1 MNMSLGKLGRKVHL
15 TQRALVQ
22 VLKELESWEELPT
35 ASRRTLK
42 RARAAE
48 TASCSTSAFGN
59 VMQDFTFRRE
69 NGEEVQIPVLHPAA
83 MLTYVCQRSSAF
95 ADFLAGRLA
104 QHPSS
109 VHRPWR
115 LILYSDEVSPGNQL
129 KHHNA
134 RKTQT
139 IYYSWFELGPQALSA
154 DIMWFTLT
162 CVRSSVV
169 NSIGGMTALF
179 RQISDLFC
187 QAPNFSLGLPLT
199 LHGQAGNVMFFSRI
213 SCMISDEAALKAAL
227 ANKGAT
233 GLVFCCLCQ
242 NALDHKS
249 ALAEADGAQ
258 GMVSSLETDISRFR
272 RNTPESIRQS
282 LRLLQD
288 AATRHPQGYV
298 ERLQT
303 ALGLNL
309 RPDGLLA
316 HPAFGPDV
324 ISTITF
330 DWFHIYV
337 VHGIANLHTGL
348 LLGDLHNHGW
358 GNAQIEAFVEGFQWP
373 ARLRGAAPKGLLK
386 KRGSLHEPLK
396 GSASE
401 NLNFIILLRVFLTSF
416 VMPECP
422 GSLRQSCTAW
432 LQLAVVL
439 DLLLRV
445 NDGTV
450 TARTLQDNIK
460 RHLDLML
467 RLYGPDDCWIPKC
480 HLALHLAQH
489 LEKHGLLLSCFVHE
503 RKHKIVKK
511 VANHIMDHSRAFE
524 KSILEDILFAHVE
537 QLDDARLMPNSTV
550 HLLDPLRRA
559 PPSVREAFGIPA
571 AEEAWMSTDAIHG
584 GRYSVAKNDVAVA
597 QYQGQKLVGKVQ
609 YHIKIWGQCFTCMS
623 MFTHVHGCMFK
634 TMNGDMRVLETS
646 CITATCPY
654 SIHGEDAL
662 VVLP

>member
-1 MNMSLGKLGRKVHL
+1 M
-15 TQRALVQ
+15 
-22 VLKELESWEELPT
+22 
-35 ASRRTLK
+35 
-42 RARAAE
+42 
-48 TASCSTSAFGN
+48 
-59 VMQDFTFRRE
+59 
-69 NGEEVQIPVLHPAA
+69 LHPAA

-187 QAPNFSLGLPLT
+187 QAPNFILGLLLT
-199 LHGQAGNVMFFSRI
+199 LHGQAGNVEFFSRI

-324 ISTITF
+324 MSTITF

-358 GNAQIEAFVEGFQWP
+358 GNAQIEAFVEGCQWP
-373 ARLRGAAPKGLLK
+373 ARLRGAAPKALLK

-396 GSASE
+396 GSAIE
-401 NLNFIILLRVFLTSF
+401 DLNFIILLRVFLTSF

-445 NDGTV
+445 N
-450 TARTLQDNIK
+450 
-460 RHLDLML
+460 
-467 RLYGPDDCWIPKC
+467 

-489 LEKHGLLLSCFVHE
+489 LEQNGLLLSCFVHE

-511 VANHIMDHSRAFE
+511 EANRIMDHTRAFE

-559 PPSVREAFGIPA
+559 PPRVREAFGIPA
-571 AEEAWMSTDAIHG
+571 AGEAWVSADAIHG

-662 VVLP
+662 VLLL